1 MNNVIRNTKA
11 LILIMLLSQSL
22 LIFLQTLKGV
32 PFLMTHVLLM
42 SHVLTRVVFLN
53 V

>member
-11 LILIMLLSQSL
+11 LILMLLSQFP
-22 LIFLQTLKGV
+22 LIFLQTVKGI

-42 SHVLTRVVFLN
+42 SHVLTRVVFLI